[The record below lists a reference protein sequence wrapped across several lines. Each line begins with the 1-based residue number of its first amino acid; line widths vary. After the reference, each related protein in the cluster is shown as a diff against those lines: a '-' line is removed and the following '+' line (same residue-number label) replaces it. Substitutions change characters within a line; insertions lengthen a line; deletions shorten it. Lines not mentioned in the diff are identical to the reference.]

1 MHWQIF
7 LIVFV
12 LCELVKQENAV
23 TSGELKEEQPYM
35 EILNGEQETTP
46 KRMPRRRRSQAE
58 TNPTTQQPARKNFT
72 MLFDTSARCPG
83 NMLPS
88 FHV

>member
-35 EILNGEQETTP
+35 EILNGEQETS
-46 KRMPRRRRSQAE
+46 RRSQAE
-58 TNPTTQQPARKNFT
+58 TNPTTQQPARKNLT
-72 MLFDTSARCPG
+72 MLFRAPARCPNG
-83 NMLPS
+83 LD
-88 FHV
+88 HRHHCRTRRH